1 MPKESGDKPVI
12 HHKKHVARLQRE
24 QQQTRLILYI
34 FFGVLGAVLLLLLYG
49 WLDINYLKLQRP
61 VARVGDTNLLVKDF
75 EARVRL
81 QRQQLINDWSQYSQ
95 YQQFFGMDVTAQ
107 LQQIE
112 STLDSPQAIGESVL
126 EQMINEEIV
135 RQEAAKRGI
144 VVSEEEVDRVIQEAY
159 RYFPDG
165 TPTPTITPTQIIMPE
180 IPADA
185 LKVVSPTP
193 LVTATPLSTATP
205 AGDASPATPPTA
217 TATLAPSA
225 TPTTG
230 PTATASPTST
240 PYTYEGFQSSFAETN
255 EKLSALGFDEA
266 FYRSYF
272 KTQLLQNKLREEI
285 TADVPR
291 AELQVWARHILVP
304 DEALAASIVQR
315 IKAGEDFGELAK
327 ELSTDTGSGLSGG
340 DLGWFGSGVMVPEFE
355 DAAFALENPGDI
367 TETPVQSQFGFHIIQ
382 LVARQERP
390 LTAEQYESAKDT
402 AFREWLLTT
411 AREEYNVEI
420 FDIWRERVPTEP
432 NFITAATEA
441 ASVQQTSQAEAL
453 KEFEAT
459 PTP

>member
-1 MPKESGDKPVI
+1 MPQESGDKPVI
-12 HHKKHVARLQRE
+12 QHKKHVARLQRE
-24 QQQTRLILYI
+24 RQQARLILYI
-34 FFGVLGAVLLLLLYG
+34 FFGILGAVVLLLVYG
-49 WLDINYLKLQRP
+49 WVDINYLQLQRP
-61 VARVGDTNLLVKDF
+61 VARVGETNLLVKDF

-95 YQQFFGMDVTAQ
+95 YQQFFGMDVSAQ

-112 STLDSPQAIGESVL
+112 STLDSPQAIGTSVL

-144 VVSEEEVDRVIQEAY
+144 VVSEEEVEKVLQEAY

-165 TPTPTITPTQIIMPE
+165 TPTATITPTQVTMPDV
-180 IPADA
+180 PAEA
-185 LKVVSPTP
+185 FEVVSPTP
-193 LVTATPLSTATP
+193 LVTATLSFTATP
-205 AGDASPATPPTA
+205 AEDASPTTPPTA
-217 TATLAPSA
+217 TATFAPSA

-240 PYTYEGFQSSFAETN
+240 PYTYEGFQNSVAETN
-255 EKLSALGFDEA
+255 EKLSALGFDED

-272 KTQLLQNKLREEI
+272 KTQLLQNKLRDEI

-291 AELQVWARHILVP
+291 TEFQVWARHILVP
-304 DEALAASIVQR
+304 DEALAASIIQR

-327 ELSTDTGSGLSGG
+327 ELSTDTGSGLNGG
-340 DLGWFGSGVMVPEFE
+340 DLGWFGNGVMVPEFE
-355 DAAFALENPGDI
+355 TAAFALENPGDF
-367 TETPVQSQFGFHIIQ
+367 TETPIQSQFGFHIIQ
-382 LVARQERP
+382 LIAKQERP
-390 LTAEQYESAKDT
+390 LTAEQYKSAQDS
-402 AFREWLLTT
+402 AFREWLMTT

-453 KEFEAT
+453 KDFETT